1 MIPTPARPT
10 QSRSLRLWPTWT
22 AVAAV
27 WAFSLSNQIWLF
39 ALLFLAWAAF
49 DIVTGES
56 SFVQRVT
63 RRDQPGTYWL
73 VVSTWVVL
81 SVLWLAYPG

>member
-1 MIPTPARPT
+1 M
-10 QSRSLRLWPTWT
+10 
-22 AVAAV
+22 AAV
-27 WAFSLSNQIWLF
+27 WAFALSEQTWLF
-39 ALLFLAWAAF
+39 ALLFLAWAAY
-49 DIVTGES
+49 DIATGQS

-73 VVSTWVVL
+73 VVLTWVVQ

>member
-1 MIPTPARPT
+1 MIPTPAQPT
-10 QSRSLRLWPTWT
+10 QTRSLRLWPTWV
-22 AVAAV
+22 AVAAL
-27 WAFSLSNQIWLF
+27 WAFALTEQIWLF
-39 ALLFLAWAAF
+39 ALLFLGWAAF

-73 VVSTWVVL
+73 VVTSWVLL
-81 SVLWLAYPG
+81 SVLWLAFPS